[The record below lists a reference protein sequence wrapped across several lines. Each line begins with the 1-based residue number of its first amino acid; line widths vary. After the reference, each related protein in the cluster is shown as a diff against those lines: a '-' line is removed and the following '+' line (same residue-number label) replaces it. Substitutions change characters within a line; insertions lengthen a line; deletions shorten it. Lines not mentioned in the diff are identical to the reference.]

1 MREMVAARPV
11 GHNQRRRRRSLGASD
26 GGVSIWQSDGVSAS
40 LVVSSPLGPLCLRAT
55 DGALVAI
62 EFLNRLEVASPPLEH
77 AVGTDTDRVVVAVTA
92 RWLEA
97 YFAGRPAVLTVPL
110 RPAGTAFQ
118 QRVWTAMASIP
129 WGSTWT
135 YGEVA
140 ARVSSVARAV
150 GRAAHENPLPILL
163 PCHRVVGRTGLVG
176 YAAGV
181 ERKAWLLRHEGVMLP
196 ALHDVSSR

>member
-1 MREMVAARPV
+1 M
-11 GHNQRRRRRSLGASD
+11 
-26 GGVSIWQSDGVSAS
+26 SAS

-62 EFLNRLEVASPPLEH
+62 EFMNRLEVESPRLEH
-77 AVGTDTDRVVVAVTA
+77 AVVAAVVDGAVVVDGGTDTDRAVVALTA
-92 RWLEA
+92 RWIEA

-150 GRAAHENPLPILL
+150 GQAAHENPLPILL

-196 ALHDVSSR
+196 ALDDVSSR